1 MAKTSDSDNTPP
13 TKTNW
18 IIPLLIVAGVVSLL
32 LSIFI
37 ASQTEKQK
45 PGDRPLAR
53 LELNLGKVFV
63 LRKNLTQKEIL
74 TRRATLFAL
83 DSVETGPDGDA
94 TMEFDSAYR
103 IRVQENSMI
112 TLDEESDRI
121 VLIIKRGDVQVENYG
136 REGSVFVSRDGVRWN
151 ATDYEMNYKKQAPP
165 SSLPELAPTDTASG
179 STSNSVKV
187 EGLTADH
194 IQDTLKTYRPSF
206 FKCYTQL
213 LQKTPG
219 VVGQASLSFT
229 IERTG
234 RVNQAEVA
242 SSSINDAD
250 FKKCLLEAVRRVEF
264 KSFSGDPVSTVFPL
278 RFE

>member
-1 MAKTSDSDNTPP
+1 MAKTSAPENSTAAK
-13 TKTNW
+13 TTNW
-18 IIPLLIVAGVVSLL
+18 IIPTLIGVGVLSLL
-32 LSIFI
+32 LSILI
-37 ASQTEKQK
+37 ASQTEIQK

-83 DSVETGPDGDA
+83 DSVETGSDGDA

-103 IRVQENSMI
+103 IRVQENSLI

-121 VLIIKRGDVQVENYG
+121 VIFVKRGDVQVENYG
-136 REGSVFVSRDGVRWN
+136 REGSVYVSRDGVRWT
-151 ATDYEMNYKKQAPP
+151 ATDYEMSYKKQTPS
-165 SSLPELAPTDTASG
+165 SSLPDLAPPDTAANP
-179 STSNSVKV
+179 TTLKV
-187 EGLTADH
+187 DGLTADH
-194 IQDTLKTYRPSF
+194 IQDTLRTYRQSF

-234 RVNQAEVA
+234 RVQQAEVA
-242 SSSINDAD
+242 SSSINDTD
-250 FKKCLLEAVRRVEF
+250 FKNCLTEAVRRVEF
-264 KSFSGDPVSTVFPL
+264 KSFNGDPISTVFPL

>member
-1 MAKTSDSDNTPP
+1 MAKTSESNDTTPK
-13 TKTNW
+13 KTNW
-18 IIPLLIVAGVVSLL
+18 LIPALIAAGVISLL

-74 TRRATLFAL
+74 TRRSTLFAL

-112 TLDEESDRI
+112 TLDAENDRI

-165 SSLPELAPTDTASG
+165 TSLPELAPTDTTIAD
-179 STSNSVKV
+179 TPKV

-250 FKKCLLEAVRRVEF
+250 FKKCLLEAIRRVEF
-264 KSFSGDPVSTVFPL
+264 KSFSGNPISTVFPL

>member
-1 MAKTSDSDNTPP
+1 MAKTNDTPP
-13 TKTNW
+13 KKTNW
-18 IIPLLIVAGVVSLL
+18 LIPALIAAGVLSLL
-32 LSIFI
+32 LSLFI

-74 TRRATLFAL
+74 TRRSTLFAL

-103 IRVQENSMI
+103 IRIQENSMI
-112 TLDEESDRI
+112 TLDAESDRI

-136 REGSVFVSRDGVRWN
+136 REGSVFVSREGVRWN

-165 SSLPELAPTDTASG
+165 TSLPELAPQDTA
-179 STSNSVKV
+179 TTEAPKV
-187 EGLTADH
+187 EGLTAEH

-242 SSSINDAD
+242 SSSINDPD
-250 FKKCLLEAVRRVEF
+250 FKKCLLEAIRRVEF
-264 KSFSGDPVSTVFPL
+264 KSFSGDPISTVFPL

>member
-1 MAKTSDSDNTPP
+1 MAKTPEQNGTPP
-13 TKTNW
+13 KKINW
-18 IIPLLIVAGVVSLL
+18 LIPTLIVAGVLSLL

-74 TRRATLFAL
+74 TRRSTLFAL

-112 TLDEESDRI
+112 TLDAENDRI

-165 SSLPELAPTDTASG
+165 TSLPELAPQDTVTAEAL
-179 STSNSVKV
+179 KV

-242 SSSINDAD
+242 SSSINDPD
-250 FKKCLLEAVRRVEF
+250 FKKCLLEAIRRVEF
-264 KSFSGDPVSTVFPL
+264 KSFSGDPISTVFPL

>member
-1 MAKTSDSDNTPP
+1 MAKTPESPTENTPQ
-13 TKTNW
+13 KNW
-18 IIPLLIVAGVVSLL
+18 IIPGLIVVGIVSLL
-32 LSIFI
+32 LSLFI

-103 IRVQENSMI
+103 IRIQENSMI
-112 TLDEESDRI
+112 TLDEENDRI
-121 VLIIKRGDVQVENYG
+121 VLIVKRGDMQVENFG
-136 REGSVFVSRDGVRWN
+136 REGSVFISRDGVRWS
-151 ATDYEMNYKKQAPP
+151 ATDYELNYKKQAPP
-165 SSLPELAPTDTASG
+165 NTLPELAPTEDTA
-179 STSNSVKV
+179 TNPNAPRI

-234 RVNQAEVA
+234 RITQAEVA

-264 KSFSGDPVSTVFPL
+264 KSFTGDPVSTVFPL